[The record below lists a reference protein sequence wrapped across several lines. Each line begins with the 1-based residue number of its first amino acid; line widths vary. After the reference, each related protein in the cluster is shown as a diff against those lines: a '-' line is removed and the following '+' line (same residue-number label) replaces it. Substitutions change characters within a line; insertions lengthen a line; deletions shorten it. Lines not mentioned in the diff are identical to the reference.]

1 MPDYTELIKK
11 YVKKGFETVTNPKA
25 IKTGVG
31 SMITPGIGSM
41 YKLFETKSGKPTST
55 VSKDTPSQQFTRR
68 SYVAPKPHRP
78 GGLDPAKRPDNKRV
92 MKVVEKAN
100 NDKSVIENSND
111 YNVNNNYDVDSD
123 SGSGSSNISEDIY
136 KDFGGG

>member
-25 IKTGVG
+25 IKTGIG

-41 YKLFETKSGKPTST
+41 YKLFETRSGKPTSI

-68 SYVAPKPHRP
+68 SYVAPKPSRP
-78 GGLDPAKRPDNKRV
+78 GGLDPAKRQDIQRV
-92 MKVVEKAN
+92 KKVVEKAN
-100 NDKSVIENSND
+100 NNKSVIENSYD
-111 YNVNNNYDVDSD
+111 YDSNSDVDNDSRSSD
-123 SGSGSSNISEDIY
+123 ISETIY
-136 KDFGGG
+136 KGFGGG